1 MKSPPAVFVERE
13 MFSAVKNMTVTKSNK
28 KPFSVKLLPKD
39 LMQNIHKSNM
49 VSTIFGAFL
58 L

>member
-1 MKSPPAVFVERE
+1 MKSPQAVFVENE
-13 MFSAVKNMTVTKSNK
+13 VFSAVKNMAVTKSNK

-39 LMQNIHKSNM
+39 LMQNKHKSNM
-49 VSTIFGAFL
+49 VSTIFSAFL